1 MISNRSFR
9 SSSVIL
15 LFIAL
20 LSVYNGPVIAQPDS
34 AAANTNVPTA
44 ELPPGYYVV
53 PFFGDTLFPVYNRI
67 GSLSAEDRANMITER
82 IRQLRRDMS
91 FEPDSLMIDSMAGFT
106 HIIYRGVH
114 LVSISEE
121 DARSANT
128 SQHELALRYKAI
140 IESSVSKHFLETDLV
155 VLSKKIGWGLV
166 VLIVLIALIKLIG
179 WAFRW
184 TARKIEEQ
192 EGKLLKGIKI
202 RTYTLYDARN
212 EVKVLL
218 LINKIIKWLFILI
231 SIYVSLPVLFSIFPW
246 TERLADTLLGF
257 ILDPLKKMLF
267 GIWHYLPDL
276 FTILVIVFVF
286 RYILRLIKYLRWE
299 VAFGRLKIPGF
310 YPDWAN
316 PTYQIIRILIL
327 AFMVVV
333 IFPYLPGSD
342 SPVFKGVSVFLGFLF
357 TFGSAGSLSNV
368 ISGIVLTYMR
378 LYRKGDRVRIGDVT
392 GDVIERSMLV
402 TRIRTIKNEVISIP
416 NSSVMNSHTVNYSV
430 DAPEKGLIIHSTVTI
445 GYDVPWKD
453 VHEALLTA
461 AERTKLI
468 LEEPEP
474 FVHQTSLD
482 DFYVSY
488 QINGYTKEP
497 NKQAQIYSDLHQ
509 HILDC
514 FNEKGI
520 EIMSPHYSAI
530 RDGNQSTVSADKLP
544 EGYLPPPFNI
554 RNIGGKGPTS
564 GS

>member
-1 MISNRSFR
+1 MRNNIRTFVTVRAVLAVTIFMTVSCIPAVSQ
-9 SSSVIL
+9 SDTAST
-15 LFIAL
+15 
-20 LSVYNGPVIAQPDS
+20 AQIQ
-34 AAANTNVPTA
+34 
-44 ELPPGYYVV
+44 LPEGHYVA
-53 PFFGDTLFPVYNRI
+53 PFLADTLFPIYTRI
-67 GSLSAEDRANMITER
+67 GSLSAEQRANLATER
-82 IRQLRRDMS
+82 IKDLRQDLY
-91 FEPDSLMIDSMAGFT
+91 FEPDSLTIDSFGRYT
-106 HIIYRGVH
+106 HIIYKGVH
-114 LVSISEE
+114 LISISDE
-121 DARSANT
+121 DAHFANT
-128 SQHELALRYKAI
+128 SRDSLAMEYREI
-140 IESSVSKHFLETDLV
+140 IKTSVEKHFSQTDIV
-155 VLSKKIGWGLV
+155 VISKKIAWGLV

-202 RTYTLYDARN
+202 RSYTLYDAGN

-257 ILDPLKKMLF
+257 ILTPLKKMLI

-276 FTILVIVFVF
+276 FTILVIIIVF

-316 PTYQIIRILIL
+316 PTYQIIRILVL
-327 AFMVVV
+327 AFMIVV

-378 LYRKGDRVRIGDVT
+378 LYRKGDRVKIGNVT

-416 NSSVMNSHTVNYSV
+416 NSTVMNSHTINYSV
-430 DAPEKGLIIHSTVTI
+430 DAPEKGLIIHSNVTI

-461 AERTKLI
+461 AERTELI
-468 LEEPEP
+468 LEEPSP
-474 FVHQTSLD
+474 FVLQTSLD
-482 DFYVSY
+482 DFYVTY
-488 QINGYTKEP
+488 QVNGYTKEP
-497 NKQAQIYSDLHQ
+497 NKQAKIYSDLHQ

-530 RDGNQSTVSADKLP
+530 RDGNKSTVSENHLP
-544 EGYLPPPFNI
+544 EGYTPPPFNI
-554 RNIGGKGPTS
+554 RNIGGKGPSTE
-564 GS
+564 

>member
-1 MISNRSFR
+1 MMILNNNSTILKTISILFFTLLLLN
-9 SSSVIL
+9 SSDT
-15 LFIAL
+15 
-20 LSVYNGPVIAQPDS
+20 IAQSDS
-34 AAANTNVPTA
+34 SATNIT
-44 ELPPGYYVV
+44 ETDLPQGHYVV
-53 PFFGDTLFPVYNRI
+53 PFFADTLFPVYSRL
-67 GSLSAEDRANMITER
+67 GSLSAKERADLITTR
-82 IRQLRRDMS
+82 IRDLRKEII
-91 FEPDSLMIDSMAGFT
+91 FEPDSLLVDTIRGFT
-106 HIIYRGVH
+106 HIVYKGVH
-114 LVSISEE
+114 LVTISDT
-121 DARSANT
+121 DALYAQTTRDS
-128 SQHELALRYKAI
+128 LAQMYKEVI
-140 IESSVSKHFLETDLV
+140 GSSVKKHFLETDLL

-192 EGKLLKGIKI
+192 EGKLLNGIKI
-202 RTYTLYDARN
+202 RTYTLYDAKN

-218 LINKIIKWLFILI
+218 LINKVLKWIFILI

-257 ILDPLKKMLF
+257 ILTPLKKMLL
-267 GIWHYLPDL
+267 GIWHYLPNL
-276 FTILVIVFVF
+276 FTILVVIVVF

-327 AFMVVV
+327 AFMIVV

-378 LYRKGDRVRIGDVT
+378 LYRKGDRVRIGNVT

-416 NSSVMNSHTVNYSV
+416 NSTVMSSHTVNYSV
-430 DAPEKGLIIHSTVTI
+430 DAPEKGLIVHTHVTI

-453 VHEALLTA
+453 VHEALLIA
-461 AERTKLI
+461 AGRTDLI
-468 LEEPEP
+468 LEEPGP
-474 FVHQTSLD
+474 FVLQTSLD

-497 NKQAQIYSDLHQ
+497 NKQAQIYSDLHKN
-509 HILDC
+509 ILDS

-530 RDGNQSTVSADKLP
+530 RDGNRSTVAEDHLP
-544 EGYLPPPFNI
+544 EGYMPPPFNI
-554 RNIGGKGPTS
+554 RNITGKGPSTDQ
-564 GS
+564 